1 MRLPLQNLLSK
12 SKQRGA
18 VAIIAA
24 LSLPVLIGFAGLA
37 LDLGRLYVAK
47 TELQNATDACA
58 LAASRE
64 LTCDPAAGVCA
75 QSFLINAE
83 NSGLTVA
90 ARNNVNFQATSI
102 NIAPDDI
109 KFSMTFAPNSGYQSR
124 AAGANPASKYVMC
137 TAQQTG
143 IAPWFMQILNVMPAV
158 AIGNQTVSAQAVA
171 TLSPSQAN
179 CGIPLGMCS
188 QGSATMTPPFGL
200 IKGKWYDGK
209 FDSGGGLTGSFNW
222 IDFTPPAGGQSELS
236 ALLTGSGVCNLN
248 VPNPVGQAGVLGN
261 AAAKAWNSRFG
272 LYQGGG
278 PINIDS
284 APPDYTGYSYTSANW
299 PALTGNAL
307 GDFLSKRS
315 THNSYGVNV
324 NAGNAL
330 TGLSVNNSY
339 NPTTTPAQHT
349 TKGADRR
356 LVVAPI
362 VNCGEWASSNTVP
375 IRSWACVLMLHPIAS
390 TGDTVYM
397 EYLGLST
404 DPTSPCA
411 TSGSVGGPGSGGPLV
426 PALVQ

>member
-1 MRLPLQNLLSK
+1 MKTSLCHGKRQS
-12 SKQRGA
+12 GA
-18 VAIIAA
+18 VAIIVA
-24 LSLPVLIGFAGLA
+24 LSLPVLVGFAGLA
-37 LDLGRLYVAK
+37 LDLGHLYVEK

-64 LTCDPAAGVCA
+64 LTCDPAAGPCA
-75 QSFLINAE
+75 ASFLLNAE

-90 ARNNVNFQATSI
+90 ARNNVDFQGNAVAIS
-102 NIAPDDI
+102 PDDI
-109 KFSMTFAPNSGYQSR
+109 TFSTTFDSGYVSR
-124 AAGANPASKYVMC
+124 AAGADPASKYVKC

-143 IAPWFMQILNVMPAV
+143 IVPWFMQVLGA
-158 AIGNQTVSAQAVA
+158 GNQSVSAQAVA

-188 QGSATMTPPFGL
+188 LGPATMTPPFGL
-200 IKGKWYDGK
+200 IKGKWYDGR

-248 VPNPVGQAGVLGN
+248 VTNPVGQSGVLGN

-272 LYQGGG
+272 LYQGG
-278 PINIDS
+278 PTNIDT

-299 PALTGNAL
+299 DAAAGNAL

-315 THNSYGVNV
+315 THDSYGADVD
-324 NAGNAL
+324 AGNTL
-330 TGLSVNNSY
+330 TGLSISNAY

-375 IRSWACVLMLHPIAS
+375 IRAWACVLMLHPIAS
-390 TGDTVYM
+390 PGDTVYM

-404 DPTSPCA
+404 DGTSPCA
-411 TSGSVGGPGSGGPLV
+411 TSGVVGGPASAGPLV